1 MPTLTINL
9 TNEQAQRIQEAF
21 ATPSNPNPGMA
32 ELKEFC
38 INRIRAYVHEVERR
52 KATEAI
58 TVEPIDPT

>member
-9 TNEQAQRIQEAF
+9 TNEQAQRIQAAF
-21 ATPSNPNPGMA
+21 ATPQNPTPGMP

-38 INRIRAYVHEVERR
+38 ISRIRAYVHEVERR